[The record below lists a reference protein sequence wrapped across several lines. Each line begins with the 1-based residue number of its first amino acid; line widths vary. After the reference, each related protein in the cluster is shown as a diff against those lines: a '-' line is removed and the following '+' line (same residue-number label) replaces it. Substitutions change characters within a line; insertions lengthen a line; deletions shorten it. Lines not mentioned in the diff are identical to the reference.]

1 MRRECLHFVFCF
13 TKMIPSLISVITSLS
28 VILCIQYPGKN
39 DCITSSWI
47 IISHH
52 HITYNYQHNIYIP
65 TPLSRYRNF
74 SFLLMRFF
82 VPVREYA
89 RKIFPFWGLPDNT
102 ITTLTMIETNL
113 IHNANAVSQS
123 PDLEGRTKIE
133 I

>member
-1 MRRECLHFVFCF
+1 MFTFCILFHENDTKPHFCHHFAQCDIMYPVSRKEWLHYLF
-13 TKMIPSLISVITSLS
+13 MNNNQSPS
-28 VILCIQYPGKN
+28 
-39 DCITSSWI
+39 
-47 IISHH
+47 
-52 HITYNYQHNIYIP
+52 YNYQHNIYIP
-65 TPLSRYRNF
+65 TPLSWNRNF